1 MTDPISPI
9 APTAPVAPRPPFP
22 GRPGRP
28 TAGGLLAAALLA
40 AACGGPAMA
49 QQGELDMGDPSVQS
63 QRGQRLK
70 LVLPFGSAPGER
82 VSPTRFEVVSVRAP
96 EGWQAPDP
104 GTFTISKAARRNL
117 VYLQSRELVD
127 APELTVAIR
136 VAGQTGDTQTWR
148 FAVPPAQAT
157 AAPVSADAGPG
168 AAPRP
173 PGRKAAARSTRQ
185 RAAPTAL

>member
-1 MTDPISPI
+1 MTDPIAPI

-28 TAGGLLAAALLA
+28 SAGRLLSAALLA
-40 AACGGPAMA
+40 VTCSAPALA
-49 QQGELDMGDPSVQS
+49 QEGALDLGDPSVHS

-70 LVLPFGSAPGER
+70 LVLPFGSTPGER

-96 EGWQAPDP
+96 EGWTAPDP
-104 GTFTISKAARRNL
+104 GAFTISKAARRNL

-136 VAGQTGDTQTWR
+136 VAGQPGEPQAWKFT
-148 FAVPPAQAT
+148 VPAAQAT
-157 AAPVSADAGPG
+157 ASQDTRPA
-168 AAPRP
+168 AAPP
-173 PGRKAAARSTRQ
+173 APGRKAARSARRP
-185 RAAPTAL
+185 AAQTSL